1 MTLAV
6 LGPLCLSHDHL
17 WSLTWGEADD
27 LLHAWRY
34 RNYLDMQKIAT
45 LGSWLVNVSGNV
57 KHTVKPTDLIGHWV
71 DGRVLSESQY
81 HDYLKKK
88 IISRKRGRENGK
100 EKSNI

>member
-6 LGPLCLSHDHL
+6 LGPLHL
-17 WSLTWGEADD
+17 THENLWNLTWGEVDD

-34 RNYLDMQKIAT
+34 TEYLEMTKYAT

-57 KHTVKPTDLIGHWV
+57 KHTIKPTDLIGHWV

-81 HDYLKKK
+81 HIYLKEKIKAKK
-88 IISRKRGRENGK
+88 GAVKKNG
-100 EKSNI
+100 